1 MSISVTA
8 GTARRTIPAPRRNRL
23 VSLPLALVFLS
34 SAATLTSFYL
44 LLSVTPMFA
53 AASGASGAGA
63 GLVTGLPMLA
73 SVLAEGAA
81 PALMARLGGRGVL
94 AAGALLLGVP
104 ALGLLWSGSLGA
116 LLAVGLIRGLGFGFS
131 VVVTGALVAELVPAD
146 RRGEGTGL
154 AGLVSCGP
162 AVLALPSGVW
172 LAQHYGYGLVTLAA
186 AVAALAPLVVLAG
199 LPGRTRRTDRDR
211 HQAAPVPVQD
221 GAPLTLRDGLRQPAL
236 RRTSLIF
243 AATTVSAGVVVAF
256 LPLAGGASER
266 SAAAGLF
273 AQAVTAALGRWWGG
287 RLGDRHG
294 HASLLVPGLLL
305 SVAGMALIAAAGLT
319 SAGAWLPI
327 TAMAIFGTGFGI
339 IQNATFAMMIDRV
352 PASGYG
358 AASALWNL
366 AYDAGYGAGPAVFG
380 VFVVYTGYP
389 VAFALTGMLMVAAL
403 VPALRDRAAQ
413 AAAAGRDGALRPAPA
428 GGGQVPGDVETGV
441 TASSY
446 C

>member
-8 GTARRTIPAPRRNRL
+8 DTARRTIPAPRRNRL

-81 PALMARLGGRGVL
+81 PALMARIGGRGLL

-131 VVVTGALVAELVPAD
+131 VVVTGALVARLVPAD

-154 AGLVSCGP
+154 AGLVSCVP

-172 LAQHYGYGLVTLAA
+172 LAQHYGYGLVTMAA
-186 AVAALAPLVVLAG
+186 AVSALAPLAVLAG
-199 LPGRTRRTDRDR
+199 LPGRTRRAGRNGLSAPAQDA
-211 HQAAPVPVQD
+211 HQ
-221 GAPLTLRDGLRQPAL
+221 LTLRDGLRQPAL
-236 RRTSLIF
+236 RRPSLIF
-243 AATTVSAGVVVAF
+243 AGTTVSAGVVVAF
-256 LPLAGGASER
+256 LPLAGGASGQ

-273 AQAVTAALGRWWGG
+273 AQAVTAALSRWWGG
-287 RLGDRHG
+287 RRGDRHG

-305 SVAGMALIAAAGLT
+305 SVAGMALIAAAGFIST
-319 SAGAWLPI
+319 GAWLPI

-339 IQNATFAMMIDRV
+339 VQNASFAMMIDRV

-366 AYDAGYGAGPAVFG
+366 AYDAGYGAGPAVLG
-380 VFVVYTGYP
+380 
-389 VAFALTGMLMVAAL
+389 LL
-403 VPALRDRAAQ
+403 AAQ
-413 AAAAGRDGALRPAPA
+413 AGYGAAFAATVVIMLAAVRPSWRERRAGRASQA
-428 GGGQVPGDVETGV
+428 GRTR
-441 TASSY
+441 
-446 C
+446 

>member
-44 LLSVTPMFA
+44 LLSVTPMLA
-53 AASGASGAGA
+53 AASGASGAGV

-73 SVLAEGAA
+73 SVLAEGVA

-104 ALGLLWSGSLGA
+104 TLGLLWSGSLGA

-172 LAQHYGYGLVTLAA
+172 LAQHYGYGLVTMAA
-186 AVAALAPLVVLAG
+186 AVSALAPLAVLAG
-199 LPGRTRRTDRDR
+199 LPGRSTR
-211 HQAAPVPVQD
+211 HPASAPAQPAQD
-221 GAPLTLRDGLRQPAL
+221 GPSLTLRDGLRQPAL
-236 RRTSLIF
+236 RRPSLIF

-256 LPLAGGASER
+256 LPLAGGASGQ

-287 RLGDRHG
+287 RRGDRHG

-305 SVAGMALIAAAGLT
+305 SVAGMALIAAAGLAGT
-319 SAGAWLPI
+319 GAWLPV
-327 TAMAIFGTGFGI
+327 TAMAIFGAGFGV

-366 AYDAGYGAGPAVFG
+366 AYDAGYGAGPAVLG
-380 VFVVYTGYP
+380 LLAARAGYGA
-389 VAFALTGMLMVAAL
+389 AFAATVIIMLGAVRPSWRERRSA
-403 VPALRDRAAQ
+403 R
-413 AAAAGRDGALRPAPA
+413 AGRR
-428 GGGQVPGDVETGV
+428 TR
-441 TASSY
+441 
-446 C
+446 

>member
-8 GTARRTIPAPRRNRL
+8 DTARRTIPAPRRNRL
-23 VSLPLALVFLS
+23 VSLPLALVFVS

-53 AASGASGAGA
+53 AASGASGAGV

-81 PALMARLGGRGVL
+81 PAAVARLGGRGVL

-186 AVAALAPLVVLAG
+186 AAAALAPLAVLAG
-199 LPGRTRRTDRDR
+199 LPGRTRRTGSDR
-211 HQAAPVPVQD
+211 HPAAQDALAPVQD

-236 RRTSLIF
+236 RRISLIF

-256 LPLAGGASER
+256 LPLAGGAAGR

-305 SVAGMALIAAAGLT
+305 SAAGLALVAAAGPIGT
-319 SAGAWLPI
+319 GAWLPI
-327 TAMAIFGTGFGI
+327 TAMAIFGAGFGI
-339 IQNATFAMMIDRV
+339 TQNATFAMMIDRV

-366 AYDAGYGAGPAVFG
+366 AYDAGYGAGPAVLG
-380 VFVVYTGYP
+380 LLAVRAGYGA
-389 VAFALTGMLMVAAL
+389 AFAATVVIVLGAVRPSWRERRSA
-403 VPALRDRAAQ
+403 RAGQ
-413 AAAAGRDGALRPAPA
+413 AGRR
-428 GGGQVPGDVETGV
+428 TR
-441 TASSY
+441 
-446 C
+446 

>member
-23 VSLPLALVFLS
+23 VSRPLALVFLS

-116 LLAVGLIRGLGFGFS
+116 LLAVGLIRGLGFGLS

-186 AVAALAPLVVLAG
+186 AAAALAPLAVLAG
-199 LPGRTRRTDRDR
+199 LPGRTRRTGSDRR
-211 HQAAPVPVQD
+211 PAAPAAPAPVQD

-256 LPLAGGASER
+256 LPLAGGASGR

-305 SVAGMALIAAAGLT
+305 SAAGLALVAAAGLT
-319 SAGAWLPI
+319 STGAWLPI
-327 TAMAIFGTGFGI
+327 AAMAIFGAGFGI
-339 IQNATFAMMIDRV
+339 TQNATFAMMIDRV

-366 AYDAGYGAGPAVFG
+366 AYDAGYGAGPAVLG
-380 VFVVYTGYP
+380 LLAARAGYGA
-389 VAFALTGMLMVAAL
+389 AFAATVVIVLGAVR
-403 VPALRDRAAQ
+403 PSWRERRASP
-413 AAAAGRDGALRPAPA
+413 RTR
-428 GGGQVPGDVETGV
+428 
-441 TASSY
+441 
-446 C
+446 

>member
-1 MSISVTA
+1 MTA
-8 GTARRTIPAPRRNRL
+8 DTVRKTTRRAIPAPRRNRL

-44 LLSVTPMFA
+44 LLSVTPMYA

-104 ALGLLWSGSLGA
+104 ALGLLWSGSLTA

-154 AGLVSCGP
+154 AGLVSCVP

-172 LAQHYGYGLVTLAA
+172 LAQHYGYGLVT
-186 AVAALAPLVVLAG
+186 VAASVSALVPLAVLAG
-199 LPGRTRRTDRDR
+199 LPGRRTRRAGRPDAPAA
-211 HQAAPVPVQD
+211 AAPAD
-221 GAPLTLRDGLRQPAL
+221 TAAGAPLSLRDGLRQPAL
-236 RRTSLIF
+236 RRPALIF
-243 AATTVSAGVVVAF
+243 ASSTVSAGVVVAF
-256 LPLAGGASER
+256 LPLAGGASGQ

-273 AQAVTAALGRWWGG
+273 AQAVTAALGRWWSG
-287 RLGDRHG
+287 RRGDRHG
-294 HASLLVPGLLL
+294 HASLLLPGLIL
-305 SVAGMALIAAAGLT
+305 SVAGMALIAGASLT

-327 TAMAIFGTGFGI
+327 TAMAIFGAGFGI
-339 IQNATFAMMIDRV
+339 AQNATFAMMIDRV
-352 PASGYG
+352 PAAGYG

-366 AYDAGYGAGPAVFG
+366 SYDAGYGAGPAVLG
-380 VFVVYTGYP
+380 
-389 VAFALTGMLMVAAL
+389 LL
-403 VPALRDRAAQ
+403 AAQ
-413 AAAAGRDGALRPAPA
+413 AGYGAAFGATVIIMLGAVRPSWRERRAGRR
-428 GGGQVPGDVETGV
+428 
-441 TASSY
+441 SR
-446 C
+446 

>member
-8 GTARRTIPAPRRNRL
+8 DTARRTIGAPRRNRL

-44 LLSVTPMFA
+44 LLSVTPMLA

-94 AAGALLLGVP
+94 AAGGVLLGVP

-186 AVAALAPLVVLAG
+186 AAAALAPLVVLAG
-199 LPGRTRRTDRDR
+199 LPGRTRRADRTRRAGSDR
-211 HQAAPVPVQD
+211 HQAAPAPVQD

-256 LPLAGGASER
+256 LPLASGASGQ

-287 RLGDRHG
+287 RLGDRRG
-294 HASLLVPGLLL
+294 HASLLIPGLLL
-305 SVAGMALIAAAGLT
+305 SVAGMALVAAAGLT
-319 SAGAWLPI
+319 STGAWLPI
-327 TAMAIFGTGFGI
+327 TAMAIFGTGFGV
-339 IQNATFAMMIDRV
+339 IQNATFAMMIGCV

-366 AYDAGYGAGPAVFG
+366 AYDAGYGAGPAVLG
-380 VFVVYTGYP
+380 LLAARAGYGA
-389 VAFALTGMLMVAAL
+389 AFAATVVIMLGAVR
-403 VPALRDRAAQ
+403 PSWRERRASRSAR
-413 AAAAGRDGALRPAPA
+413 AGRR
-428 GGGQVPGDVETGV
+428 TR
-441 TASSY
+441 
-446 C
+446 

>member
-104 ALGLLWSGSLGA
+104 ALGLLWSGSLAA
-116 LLAVGLIRGLGFGFS
+116 LLAVGLVRGLGFGLS
-131 VVVTGALVAELVPAD
+131 VVVTGALVARLVPAD

-154 AGLVSCGP
+154 AGLVSCVP

-172 LAQHYGYGLVTLAA
+172 LAQHYGYGLVTMAA
-186 AVAALAPLVVLAG
+186 AVSALAPLAVLAG
-199 LPGRTRRTDRDR
+199 LPGR
-211 HQAAPVPVQD
+211 HPGQAARHPASAAAQPAQD
-221 GAPLTLRDGLRQPAL
+221 GPPLTLRDSLRQPAL
-236 RRTSLIF
+236 RRPSLIF

-256 LPLAGGASER
+256 LPLAGGASGQ

-287 RLGDRHG
+287 RRGDRHG

-305 SVAGMALIAAAGLT
+305 AVAGMALIAAAAVT
-319 SAGAWLPI
+319 STGAWLPI

-339 IQNATFAMMIDRV
+339 AQNATFAMMIDRV

-366 AYDAGYGAGPAVFG
+366 AYDAGYGAGPAVLG
-380 VFVVYTGYP
+380 LLAARAGYGA
-389 VAFALTGMLMVAAL
+389 AFAATVVIMLGAVR
-403 VPALRDRAAQ
+403 PSWRERR
-413 AAAAGRDGALRPAPA
+413 AGRAR
-428 GGGQVPGDVETGV
+428 
-441 TASSY
+441 
-446 C
+446 

>member
-8 GTARRTIPAPRRNRL
+8 DTARRTIPAPRRNRL

-186 AVAALAPLVVLAG
+186 AATALAPLAVLAG
-199 LPGRTRRTDRDR
+199 LPGRTRRT
-211 HQAAPVPVQD
+211 APATATRPPRLPVQD
-221 GAPLTLRDGLRQPAL
+221 GTPLTLRDGLRQPAL

-256 LPLAGGASER
+256 LPLAGGASGR
-266 SAAAGLF
+266 SAAAGPVRPGRHRRAGPLVGRP
-273 AQAVTAALGRWWGG
+273 ARRPARSRQPAGSRTAPVGR
-287 RLGDRHG
+287 RHG
-294 HASLLVPGLLL
+294 P
-305 SVAGMALIAAAGLT
+305 
-319 SAGAWLPI
+319 
-327 TAMAIFGTGFGI
+327 
-339 IQNATFAMMIDRV
+339 DRR
-352 PASGYG
+352 G
-358 AASALWNL
+358 
-366 AYDAGYGAGPAVFG
+366 
-380 VFVVYTGYP
+380 
-389 VAFALTGMLMVAAL
+389 
-403 VPALRDRAAQ
+403 RA
-413 AAAAGRDGALRPAPA
+413 
-428 GGGQVPGDVETGV
+428 
-441 TASSY
+441 
-446 C
+446 

>member
-8 GTARRTIPAPRRNRL
+8 DTARRTIPAPRRNRL

-44 LLSVTPMFA
+44 LLSVTPMYA

-81 PALMARLGGRGVL
+81 PALMARIGGRGLL

-131 VVVTGALVAELVPAD
+131 VVVTGALVAKLVPAD

-154 AGLVSCGP
+154 AGLVSCVP

-172 LAQHYGYGLVTLAA
+172 LAQHYGYGLVTMAA
-186 AVAALAPLVVLAG
+186 AVSALAPLAVLAG
-199 LPGRTRRTDRDR
+199 LPGRTRRAGHNGLSAPAQDA
-211 HQAAPVPVQD
+211 HQ
-221 GAPLTLRDGLRQPAL
+221 LTLRDGLRQPAL
-236 RRTSLIF
+236 RRPSLIF
-243 AATTVSAGVVVAF
+243 AGTTVSAGVVVAF
-256 LPLAGGASER
+256 LPLAGGASGQ

-287 RLGDRHG
+287 RRGDRHG

-305 SVAGMALIAAAGLT
+305 SVAGMALIAAAGFIST
-319 SAGAWLPI
+319 GAWLPI

-339 IQNATFAMMIDRV
+339 VQNASFAMMIDRV

-366 AYDAGYGAGPAVFG
+366 AYDAGYGAGPAVLG
-380 VFVVYTGYP
+380 
-389 VAFALTGMLMVAAL
+389 LL
-403 VPALRDRAAQ
+403 AAQ
-413 AAAAGRDGALRPAPA
+413 AGYGAAFAATVVIMLAAVRPSWRERRAGRTARA
-428 GGGQVPGDVETGV
+428 GRRTQ
-441 TASSY
+441 
-446 C
+446 

>member
-8 GTARRTIPAPRRNRL
+8 DTARRTIPAPRRNRL
-23 VSLPLALVFLS
+23 VSRPLALVFLS

-81 PALMARLGGRGVL
+81 PAAVARLGGRGVL

-172 LAQHYGYGLVTLAA
+172 LAQHCGYGLVTLAA
-186 AVAALAPLVVLAG
+186 TATALAPLAVLAG
-199 LPGRTRRTDRDR
+199 LPGRTRRTGSDR
-211 HQAAPVPVQD
+211 HPAAPPALAPVQD

-256 LPLAGGASER
+256 LPLAGGAAGR

-305 SVAGMALIAAAGLT
+305 SAAGLALVSTAGLT
-319 SAGAWLPI
+319 STGAWLPV
-327 TAMAIFGTGFGI
+327 TAMAIFGAGFGI

-366 AYDAGYGAGPAVFG
+366 AYDAGYGAGPAVLG
-380 VFVVYTGYP
+380 LLAARAGYGA
-389 VAFALTGMLMVAAL
+389 AFAATVVIVLGAVR
-403 VPALRDRAAQ
+403 PSWRERR
-413 AAAAGRDGALRPAPA
+413 AGRGTR
-428 GGGQVPGDVETGV
+428 
-441 TASSY
+441 
-446 C
+446 

>member
-1 MSISVTA
+1 MSISMTA
-8 GTARRTIPAPRRNRL
+8 GTVRKTARRTIGAPRRNRL

-44 LLSVTPMFA
+44 LLSVTPMYA

-104 ALGLLWSGSLGA
+104 ALGLLWSGSLTA

-154 AGLVSCGP
+154 AGLVSCVP

-172 LAQHYGYGLVTLAA
+172 LAQNCGYGLVTVAA
-186 AVAALAPLVVLAG
+186 AISALVPLAVLAG
-199 LPGRTRRTDRDR
+199 LPGRRTRRASRP
-211 HQAAPVPVQD
+211 AAPAAAPAGD
-221 GAPLTLRDGLRQPAL
+221 GAPAPLTLRDGLRLPAL
-236 RRTSLIF
+236 RRPALIF

-256 LPLAGGASER
+256 LPLAGGASGQ

-273 AQAVTAALGRWWGG
+273 AQAVTAALGRWWSG
-287 RLGDRHG
+287 RRGDRHG
-294 HASLLVPGLLL
+294 HASLLLPGLVL
-305 SVAGMALIAAAGLT
+305 SVAGMALIAGACLT
-319 SAGAWLPI
+319 GTGAWLPI

-339 IQNATFAMMIDRV
+339 AQNASFAMMIDRV
-352 PASGYG
+352 PAAGYG

-366 AYDAGYGAGPAVFG
+366 SYDAGYGAGPAVLG
-380 VFVVYTGYP
+380 
-389 VAFALTGMLMVAAL
+389 LL
-403 VPALRDRAAQ
+403 AAQ
-413 AAAAGRDGALRPAPA
+413 AGYGAAFGATVIIMLGAVRPSWRERRAGRR
-428 GGGQVPGDVETGV
+428 
-441 TASSY
+441 SR
-446 C
+446 

>member
-8 GTARRTIPAPRRNRL
+8 DTARRTIPAPRRNRL

-256 LPLAGGASER
+256 LPLAGGASGR

-339 IQNATFAMMIDRV
+339 TQNATFAMMIDRV

-366 AYDAGYGAGPAVFG
+366 AYDAGYGAGPAVLG
-380 VFVVYTGYP
+380 LLAARAGYGA
-389 VAFALTGMLMVAAL
+389 AFAATVVIMLGAVR
-403 VPALRDRAAQ
+403 PSWRERR
-413 AAAAGRDGALRPAPA
+413 AGRSARA
-428 GGGQVPGDVETGV
+428 GRRTR
-441 TASSY
+441 
-446 C
+446 

>member
-8 GTARRTIPAPRRNRL
+8 DTARRTIPAPRRNRL
-23 VSLPLALVFLS
+23 VSRPLALVFLS

-81 PALMARLGGRGVL
+81 PAAVARLGGRGVL

-104 ALGLLWSGSLGA
+104 ALGLLWSGSLGV

-154 AGLVSCGP
+154 AGLVSSGP

-172 LAQHYGYGLVTLAA
+172 LAQHYGYGLVTVAA
-186 AVAALAPLVVLAG
+186 AAAALAPLAVLAG
-199 LPGRTRRTDRDR
+199 LPGRTRRNGSDR
-211 HQAAPVPVQD
+211 HPAAPAAPAPVQD
-221 GAPLTLRDGLRQPAL
+221 GAPLTLRDGLGQRAL

-256 LPLAGGASER
+256 LPLAGGAAGR

-305 SVAGMALIAAAGLT
+305 SAAGLALVAAAGLT
-319 SAGAWLPI
+319 STGAWLPI
-327 TAMAIFGTGFGI
+327 TAMAVFGAGFGI

-366 AYDAGYGAGPAVFG
+366 AYDAGYGAGPAVLG
-380 VFVVYTGYP
+380 LLAARAGYGA
-389 VAFALTGMLMVAAL
+389 AFAATVVIMLGAVR
-403 VPALRDRAAQ
+403 PSWRERR
-413 AAAAGRDGALRPAPA
+413 AGRR
-428 GGGQVPGDVETGV
+428 TR
-441 TASSY
+441 
-446 C
+446 

>member
-53 AASGASGAGA
+53 AASGASGAGV

-81 PALMARLGGRGVL
+81 PAAVARLGGRGVL

-104 ALGLLWSGSLGA
+104 ALGLLWSGSLSA

-186 AVAALAPLVVLAG
+186 AATALAPLAVLAG
-199 LPGRTRRTDRDR
+199 LPGRSRRTGPDRDR

-236 RRTSLIF
+236 RRISLIF

-256 LPLAGGASER
+256 LPLAGGAAGR

-305 SVAGMALIAAAGLT
+305 SAAGLALVAAAGLIST
-319 SAGAWLPI
+319 GAWLPI
-327 TAMAIFGTGFGI
+327 TAMAIFGAGFGI
-339 IQNATFAMMIDRV
+339 TQNATFAMMIDRV

-366 AYDAGYGAGPAVFG
+366 AYDAGYGAGPAVLG
-380 VFVVYTGYP
+380 LLAARAGYGA
-389 VAFALTGMLMVAAL
+389 AFAATVVIVLGAVR
-403 VPALRDRAAQ
+403 PSWRERRASRSAR
-413 AAAAGRDGALRPAPA
+413 AGRR
-428 GGGQVPGDVETGV
+428 TR
-441 TASSY
+441 
-446 C
+446 

>member
-8 GTARRTIPAPRRNRL
+8 DTARRTIPAPRRNRL

-44 LLSVTPMFA
+44 LLSVTPMLA

-81 PALMARLGGRGVL
+81 PAAAARLGGRGVL

-186 AVAALAPLVVLAG
+186 AAAALAPLAVLAG
-199 LPGRTRRTDRDR
+199 IPGRTRRTGSDR
-211 HQAAPVPVQD
+211 HPAAPAAPAPVQD

-256 LPLAGGASER
+256 LPLAGGASGR

-305 SVAGMALIAAAGLT
+305 SAAGLALVAAAGLT
-319 SAGAWLPI
+319 STGAWLPV
-327 TAMAIFGTGFGI
+327 TAMAVFGTGFGI

-366 AYDAGYGAGPAVFG
+366 AYDAGYGAGPAVLG
-380 VFVVYTGYP
+380 LLAARAGYGA
-389 VAFALTGMLMVAAL
+389 AFAATVVIVLGAVR
-403 VPALRDRAAQ
+403 PSWRERRAS
-413 AAAAGRDGALRPAPA
+413 RR
-428 GGGQVPGDVETGV
+428 TR
-441 TASSY
+441 
-446 C
+446 

>member
-8 GTARRTIPAPRRNRL
+8 DTARRTIPAPRRNRL

-44 LLSVTPMFA
+44 LLSVTPMYA

-104 ALGLLWSGSLGA
+104 ALGLLWSGSLAA
-116 LLAVGLIRGLGFGFS
+116 LLAVGLVRGLGFGFS
-131 VVVTGALVAELVPAD
+131 VVVTGALVARLVPAD

-154 AGLVSCGP
+154 AGLVSCVP

-172 LAQHYGYGLVTLAA
+172 LAQHYGYGLVTMAA
-186 AVAALAPLVVLAG
+186 AVSALAPLAVLAG
-199 LPGRTRRTDRDR
+199 LPGRSTR
-211 HQAAPVPVQD
+211 HPASAPAQPAQD
-221 GAPLTLRDGLRQPAL
+221 GPSLTLRDGLRQPAL
-236 RRTSLIF
+236 RRPSLIF

-256 LPLAGGASER
+256 LPLAGGASGQ

-287 RLGDRHG
+287 RRGDRHG

-305 SVAGMALIAAAGLT
+305 SVAGMALIAAASIT
-319 SAGAWLPI
+319 STGAWLPI

-339 IQNATFAMMIDRV
+339 AQNATFAMMIDRV

-366 AYDAGYGAGPAVFG
+366 AYDAGYGAGPAVLG
-380 VFVVYTGYP
+380 LLAARAGYGA
-389 VAFALTGMLMVAAL
+389 AFAATVVIVLGAVR
-403 VPALRDRAAQ
+403 PSWRERRAS
-413 AAAAGRDGALRPAPA
+413 RR
-428 GGGQVPGDVETGV
+428 TR
-441 TASSY
+441 
-446 C
+446 

>member
-1 MSISVTA
+1 MSTSVTA

-23 VSLPLALVFLS
+23 VSLPLALVFVS

-53 AASGASGAGA
+53 AASGASGAGV

-104 ALGLLWSGSLGA
+104 ALGLLWSGSLDA

-186 AVAALAPLVVLAG
+186 AAAALAPLAVLAG
-199 LPGRTRRTDRDR
+199 LPGRTRHDPDR

-236 RRTSLIF
+236 RRISLIF

-256 LPLAGGASER
+256 LPLAGGASGR
-266 SAAAGLF
+266 SAAEGLF

-305 SVAGMALIAAAGLT
+305 SAAGLALVAAAGLT
-319 SAGAWLPI
+319 GTGAWLPI
-327 TAMAIFGTGFGI
+327 TAMAIFGAGFGI

-366 AYDAGYGAGPAVFG
+366 AYDAGYGAGPAVLG
-380 VFVVYTGYP
+380 LLAARAGYGA
-389 VAFALTGMLMVAAL
+389 AFAATVVIMLGAIRPSWRERRSA
-403 VPALRDRAAQ
+403 R
-413 AAAAGRDGALRPAPA
+413 AGRA
-428 GGGQVPGDVETGV
+428 GRRTR
-441 TASSY
+441 
-446 C
+446 

>member
-44 LLSVTPMFA
+44 LLSVTPMYA

-104 ALGLLWSGSLGA
+104 ALGLLWSGSLAA
-116 LLAVGLIRGLGFGFS
+116 LLAVGLVRGLGFGLS
-131 VVVTGALVAELVPAD
+131 VVVTGALVARLVPAD

-154 AGLVSCGP
+154 AGLVSCVP

-172 LAQHYGYGLVTLAA
+172 LAQHYGYGLVTMAA
-186 AVAALAPLVVLAG
+186 AVSALAPLAVLAG
-199 LPGRTRRTDRDR
+199 LPGRSAR
-211 HQAAPVPVQD
+211 HPAPDSAQPAQD
-221 GAPLTLRDGLRQPAL
+221 GPSLTLRDGLRQPAL
-236 RRTSLIF
+236 RRPSLIF

-256 LPLAGGASER
+256 LPLAGGASGQ

-273 AQAVTAALGRWWGG
+273 AQAVTAALGRWWAG
-287 RLGDRHG
+287 RRGDRHG

-305 SVAGMALIAAAGLT
+305 SVAGMALIAAAGAT
-319 SAGAWLPI
+319 STGAWLPI

-339 IQNATFAMMIDRV
+339 AQNATFAMMIDRV

-366 AYDAGYGAGPAVFG
+366 AYDAGYGAGPAALG
-380 VFVVYTGYP
+380 LLAARAGYGA
-389 VAFALTGMLMVAAL
+389 AFAATVIIMLGAVR
-403 VPALRDRAAQ
+403 PSWRERR
-413 AAAAGRDGALRPAPA
+413 AGRTARA
-428 GGGQVPGDVETGV
+428 GRRTR
-441 TASSY
+441 
-446 C
+446 